1 MANKNEVT
9 ISLEEYKEL
18 LLKERPDNNDK
29 WILGK
34 IKEFIVGECKLKG
47 EEVEVRNTW
56 DFEDRLLKYIKIIDK
71 QFYKEIVKK
80 VYDEEIEEQSNKLKM
95 EKARKIK
102 EIEKEN

>member
-18 LLKERPDNNDK
+18 LLKERPDDNDK
-29 WILGK
+29 WLLGK
-34 IKEFIVGECKLKG
+34 LKEFIVGECKLKG
-47 EEVEVRNTW
+47 EDVEIKDTW
-56 DFEDRLLKYIKIIDK
+56 EFARHMLDYIKIIDK

-80 VYDEEIEEQSNKLKM
+80 VYDEKMEEENNKLKM

-102 EIEKEN
+102 EIENKD

>member
-9 ISLEEYKEL
+9 ISLEEYKDL
-18 LLKERPDNNDK
+18 LLKERPNDNDK

-34 IKEFIVGECKLKG
+34 LKEFIASNCKLDG
-47 EEVEVRNTW
+47 EDIEIRNSW
-56 DFEDRLLKYIKIIDK
+56 DFERGLINFIKMIDK

-80 VYDEEIEEQSNKLKM
+80 VYNEEIENQNNKLKM

-102 EIEKEN
+102 EIEKED

>member
-18 LLKERPDNNDK
+18 LLKERPDDNDK

-34 IKEFIVGECKLKG
+34 LKEFIAGECKLKG
-47 EEVEVRNTW
+47 EDIEIKDTW
-56 DFEDRLLKYIKIIDK
+56 EFARHLLDYIKIIDK

-80 VYDEEIEEQSNKLKM
+80 VYDEKMEKENNKLKM

-102 EIEKEN
+102 EIESKD